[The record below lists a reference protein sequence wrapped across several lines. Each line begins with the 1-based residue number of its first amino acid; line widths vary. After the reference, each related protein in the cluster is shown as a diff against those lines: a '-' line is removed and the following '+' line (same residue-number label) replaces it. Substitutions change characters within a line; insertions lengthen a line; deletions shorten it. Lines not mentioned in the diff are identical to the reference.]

1 MDGRLLKIDERR
13 FLVGGEN
20 RFDELW
26 KWVEEMRFLG
36 VELSRG

>member
-13 FLVGGEN
+13 PPAGGEN

-26 KWVEEMRFLG
+26 KWAEEMRSPG
-36 VELSRG
+36 AELSRG